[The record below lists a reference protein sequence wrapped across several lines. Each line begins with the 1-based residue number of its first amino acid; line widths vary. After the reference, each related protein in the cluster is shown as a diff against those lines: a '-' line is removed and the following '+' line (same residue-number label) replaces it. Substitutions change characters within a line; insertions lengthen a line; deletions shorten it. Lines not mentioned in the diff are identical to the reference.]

1 MITGANVA
9 DVSFV
14 TEFGDSSLKNDRNE
28 MFANRA
34 VAYNDGY
41 ATTAPVGHFPPIDSK
56 RVSTV
61 HHTYDMAV
69 STNIKR
75 IEKYFKA
82 KESECNRVYGKH
94 CRLTISITSFPLSNL
109 ISLSFVTYLLYI

>member
-34 VAYNDGY
+34 VGYNDGY

-69 STNIKR
+69 STKYKTK
-75 IEKYFKA
+75 EKYIKA
-82 KESECNRVYGKH
+82 KRERASRIWKASVD
-94 CRLTISITSFPLSNL
+94 
-109 ISLSFVTYLLYI
+109 

>member
-1 MITGANVA
+1 
-9 DVSFV
+9 
-14 TEFGDSSLKNDRNE
+14 

-94 CRLTISITSFPLSNL
+94 CRLTSLFLPPSIKPVSF
-109 ISLSFVTYLLYI
+109 SLFTYLFYFKTPKTSSFF